1 MQFRMVALAAITL
14 VIIMPSQAQ
23 VTVPSDSLNTGVSA
37 GKFRKVYDPSIGEKN
52 DWYINDHCFIRGA
65 DGTWHM
71 YGITHAEPLNPMDEK
86 HFAHASAKKL
96 TQEPWQKHPFALSW
110 SPEDQERHLW
120 APYVLEHK
128 GTYYMY
134 YCAGGP
140 KNSEYRIHL
149 ATSKDLIKWTR
160 HPENPMLIDG
170 FDARDPMVVRV
181 GDKWVMYYTA
191 NSEPTGGNHVVAFVT
206 SNDLVHWHNKGVAF
220 TDPTTG
226 TFGGPTE
233 SPFVVRRGPYWYL
246 FIGPREGYNGTD
258 VFRSKDPFRWDIS
271 QKVGHIPSHAAEVIR
286 DTDGKW
292 YVSRAGW
299 GEGGLYLAPL
309 KWNDGQDDAE
319 TSMPPPKKKR

>member
-1 MQFRMVALAAITL
+1 MQFRLVALAAITL
-14 VIIMPSQAQ
+14 VAAMPSQAQ
-23 VTVPSDSLNTGVSA
+23 VTVPSDSLSTGVSA
-37 GKFRKVYDPSIGEKN
+37 GKFRKVYDPGIGEEKN
-52 DWYINDHCFIRGA
+52 WYINDHCFIRGA

-149 ATSKDLIKWTR
+149 AISKDLKKWTR

-206 SNDLVHWHNKGVAF
+206 SDDLVHWHNKGVAF
-220 TDPTTG
+220 TDPNPRNVRRPG
-226 TFGGPTE
+226 AE
-233 SPFVVRRGPYWYL
+233 SPFVVRRGRTVSL
-246 FIGPREGYNGTD
+246 HRTARRYNGNRC
-258 VFRSKDPFRWDIS
+258 FRSKGSVPL
-271 QKVGHIPSHAAEVIR
+271 GHFPEGGAHPSLAAEVCVTR
-286 DTDGKW
+286 RQVV
-292 YVSRAGW
+292 VSRADGGGW
-299 GEGGLYLAPL
+299 SLPRSNM
-309 KWNDGQDDAE
+309 WNDGAGRRGNLDHPRRE
-319 TSMPPPKKKR
+319 R